1 MQLGEA
7 VAGRQSARS
16 LTYTVQAEP
25 PSTPLADPN
34 QHDRRAERPTGVE
47 SRMEAAIYIYKSRKE
62 GFIML
67 HTFNIIIEE
76 GEDGYLIS
84 EVLELPGCHT
94 QAKTLDK
101 LMKRTKEAINLYLE
115 CAKDLH
121 IEERFVGLQQ
131 IKVPA

>member
-1 MQLGEA
+1 M
-7 VAGRQSARS
+7 
-16 LTYTVQAEP
+16 
-25 PSTPLADPN
+25 LADPS
-34 QHDRRAERPTGVE
+34 QWYRMAERPQGVE
-47 SRMEAAIYIYKSRKE
+47 SRAEAAIYIYKSQKE
-62 GFIML
+62 EFIML

-115 CAKDLH
+115 CTKDLH